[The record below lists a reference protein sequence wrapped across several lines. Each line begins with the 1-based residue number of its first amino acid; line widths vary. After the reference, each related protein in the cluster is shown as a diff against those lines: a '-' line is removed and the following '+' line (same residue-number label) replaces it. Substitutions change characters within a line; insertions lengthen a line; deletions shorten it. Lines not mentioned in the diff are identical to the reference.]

1 MEIKEIITPLLKW
14 WWLLLVS
21 TLVAAVASF
30 IAVSQQP
37 PLYAASTTLM
47 TGRIITDPNPSYTEL
62 YMGQQ
67 LAATYA
73 DIAGR
78 QPVRQATM
86 DALGLTWLPTYSVRP
101 VEQTQLIVINV
112 QDTDPIRAAAV
123 ANELANQLILKTPTN
138 PQVDPERQAFIDQ
151 QLDDLQVEIQETR
164 NEIIENQDKL
174 AGLISARQ
182 ISDAQTQIAALES
195 KLRSLQNNY
204 SSLLASSQQG
214 ASNTLNIIEPATIP
228 TAPIGSNVLMTV
240 LSAAAI
246 GLVLAA
252 GAAYLLEYLDN
263 TVKDP
268 DEIKK
273 LTDLPT
279 LAGIAHI
286 SGERYREKLITIQH
300 PRSPISEA
308 YRSLRTNIQ
317 FSIIDFPGN
326 KKLLVTSPNPT
337 EGKSITVANL
347 GAVFAQA
354 GNQVLVM
361 DTDLR
366 KPVQHRLFQLSNKTG
381 LTDFLLGVNESQ
393 IKDEVKS
400 LIKWCMQKTEVEG
413 LHVLTSGPLP
423 PNPSELLGSEK
434 MRKTLATLSE
444 IYDYIIMD
452 SPPGL
457 IVTDAAV
464 MSTQADG
471 VLLVVNARGTTRNQ
485 LKQSVEE
492 LRDLNQRAG
501 LIGVVLNDL
510 TAKRDGYYNHYYYYS
525 SSNSLD
531 EHAGYGME
539 ADNKKKGLFRW
550 KKSIPLGNNKGAV
563 RNSENK
569 PRKQENNLPR

>member
-1 MEIKEIITPLLKW
+1 MELKEIISPLLKW
-14 WWLLLVS
+14 WWLLVIS
-21 TLVAAVASF
+21 TLVAAVSSF

-37 PLYAASTTLM
+37 PKYSANTTLM
-47 TGRIITDPNPSYTEL
+47 TGRVITDPNPSYTEL

-86 DALGLTWLPTYSVRP
+86 DALGLTWLPAYNVRP
-101 VEQTQLIVINV
+101 INNTQLIVISV
-112 QDTDPIRAAAV
+112 EDTDPVRAAAV
-123 ANELANQLILKTPTN
+123 ANELANQLILKTPTSS
-138 PQVDPERQAFIDQ
+138 QVDLERQAFIDQ
-151 QLDDLQVEIQETR
+151 QLDDLQTEIQETQG
-164 NEIIENQDKL
+164 EIIDNQEKL

-182 ISDAQTQIAALES
+182 IADAQSQISALES

-214 ASNTLNIIEPATIP
+214 ASNTLTIIEPATVP
-228 TAPIGSNVLMTV
+228 QSPVGSNVTMTV
-240 LSAAAI
+240 ISSAAI

-263 TVKDP
+263 TIKDP

-273 LTDLPT
+273 LTNLST

-286 SGERYREKLITIQH
+286 AGEQFKEKLITINH

-317 FSIIDFPGN
+317 FSIIDLPGN
-326 KKLLVTSPNPT
+326 KKILVTSPNPG
-337 EGKSITVANL
+337 EGKSVTVANL
-347 GAVFAQA
+347 GVVIAQA
-354 GNQVLVM
+354 GNKVLVV

-366 KPVQHRLFQLSNKTG
+366 KPVQHRLFQLPNKTG
-381 LTDFLLGVNESQ
+381 LTDFLLGAQENRIQE
-393 IKDEVKS
+393 EVRS
-400 LIKWCMQKTEVEG
+400 LIKWCIQKTNIEE

-444 IYDYIIMD
+444 IYDYIILD

-464 MSTQADG
+464 LSRLTDA
-471 VLLVVNARGTTRNQ
+471 VLLVVNARGTTKNQ
-485 LKQSVEE
+485 LKQAASD
-492 LRDLNQRAG
+492 LSDLNQKAG

-510 TAKRDGYYNHYYYYS
+510 TSRRDGYYNHYYYYS
-525 SSNSLD
+525 SAYYRD
-531 EHAGYGME
+531 ENAGYGME
-539 ADNKKKGLFRW
+539 TGNGKKGLFR
-550 KKSIPLGNNKGAV
+550 
-563 RNSENK
+563 
-569 PRKQENNLPR
+569 RKQSKPQSFKQADEAKKE